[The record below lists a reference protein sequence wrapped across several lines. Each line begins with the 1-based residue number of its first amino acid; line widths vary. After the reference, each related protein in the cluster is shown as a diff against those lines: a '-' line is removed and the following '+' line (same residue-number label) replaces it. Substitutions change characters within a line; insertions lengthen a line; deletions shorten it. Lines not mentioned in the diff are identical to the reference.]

1 MSNMNFN
8 TANQTLRQLLGNGLA
23 YIVPRFQRDYSWTE
37 SEWDDLWVDI
47 MEMYSGDG
55 EPAHYMGYFVLQSS
69 DSRNFEIIDGQQR
82 ITTLSIIILSALKVL
97 KDLVKQGVDS
107 DSNMIRAKQLRD
119 SFIGYLDPVS
129 LVSKSKVTLNR
140 NNDNFYQRYLVP
152 LDEIPK
158 RGLKTSEKLLGKS
171 FSWFYE
177 KTKHELVNEKSGKK
191 IAEFVETIADRLFFT
206 VITVSDELNA
216 FKVFETL
223 NARGVRLSSTDL
235 LKNYLFSVI
244 AKEGTHETEIAEVE
258 KQWEVIADKLGSE
271 SFPTF
276 LRYFWNSY
284 NKLVR
289 KADLFKA
296 IRNTIT
302 NKKEAFDL
310 IRDLSKYA
318 DIYAALNNPSDEFW
332 KDNSN
337 SSCIKYIN
345 ELKMFN
351 VKQPLSMLMA
361 AYDRFDETSFEKLLR
376 LCSII
381 SFRYNVI
388 GGLNPNDQEKVY
400 NKAAVAISSNDA
412 SLIDIKSI
420 LTDKI
425 YPDDDSFKSA
435 FTAKEL
441 RTSNSRNNKIA
452 RYILF
457 SIESHMSKS
466 DYDAESERYTI
477 EHILPDN
484 PGEEWPDYD
493 EQRDGPFIYRLG
505 NFTLLDKTKN
515 RDIGNADFKDK
526 CNAYKD
532 SEFVITKKISEDYLE
547 WNAEKII
554 HRQTWMAKQALAIWR
569 INT

>member
-23 YIVPRFQRDYSWTE
+23 YIVPLFQRDYSWTE

-97 KDLVKQGVDS
+97 NDLAKQGVDS

-381 SFRYNVI
+381 SFRY
-388 GGLNPNDQEKVY
+388 
-400 NKAAVAISSNDA
+400 
-412 SLIDIKSI
+412 
-420 LTDKI
+420 
-425 YPDDDSFKSA
+425 
-435 FTAKEL
+435 
-441 RTSNSRNNKIA
+441 
-452 RYILF
+452 
-457 SIESHMSKS
+457 
-466 DYDAESERYTI
+466 
-477 EHILPDN
+477 
-484 PGEEWPDYD
+484 
-493 EQRDGPFIYRLG
+493 
-505 NFTLLDKTKN
+505 
-515 RDIGNADFKDK
+515 
-526 CNAYKD
+526 
-532 SEFVITKKISEDYLE
+532 
-547 WNAEKII
+547 
-554 HRQTWMAKQALAIWR
+554 
-569 INT
+569 